1 MASGTGKT
9 FVAYQIIENF
19 CLNSDQQ
26 VMQVCFFAP
35 SLTLLNQTASNFIQ

>member
-9 FVAYQIIENF
+9 FVAYQIIEQF
-19 CLNSDQQ
+19 CFNGDQQ
-26 VMQVCFFAP
+26 MMQVVFFAP